1 MSESGFIFAFWA
13 LAALAVVGALA
24 FLLPALWRN
33 HSAERDRAARREINL
48 ALYREQMKDLKA
60 ELSETPMSQEQFLA
74 NKLELET
81 RAAADALVPEEAA
94 PAPVASR
101 RLGFALAGVLP
112 IAAFGMYFWLGNPAV
127 VTAIARGESPVA
139 SAEAPTADDIRAMVQ
154 QIEAR
159 TQAEPN
165 NGAAW
170 EALAMA
176 QALLTRW
183 PEAMQAYKQ
192 AHRLLPDKPSVMV
205 GYAES
210 LGMTNNQV
218 LSGLPIELV
227 SKALKIEPGNTK
239 ALELSVIHAYQTQNF
254 AQAVEFLDRLSK
266 HVEPDSPYAREVVA
280 MRADAQRRLQ
290 GGPGAVADAAP
301 AAVQATA
308 GAQGPGGA
316 APGAGISGRVELAE
330 ALKARIGAQYTVFVL
345 ARAGEGGPPL
355 AAVRTPMG
363 ALPLSFKLDDSLAM
377 IPGNV
382 LSKHRQVVLVARISA
397 SGNPIA
403 QPGDLEGRLTDVAV
417 GSQDVRLLIDRVLP

>member
-1 MSESGFIFAFWA
+1 MSETGFIFAFWA

-24 FLLPALWRN
+24 FVLPVLWRN
-33 HSAERDRAARREINL
+33 HSTARDRAARREINL

-60 ELSETPMSQEQFLA
+60 ELSESPMSQEQFLA

-139 SAEAPTADDIRAMVQ
+139 AAEAPTPEDIQAMVQ

-159 TQAEPN
+159 TQADPN

-176 QALLTRW
+176 QALLSRW
-183 PEAMQAYKQ
+183 PEALQAYKQ

-210 LGMTNNQV
+210 LGMNNNQV

-227 SKALKIEPGNTK
+227 GKALQAEPGNTK
-239 ALELSVIHAYQTQNF
+239 ALELSVIHAYQTQNY
-254 AQAVEFLDRLSK
+254 ARAIELLDRLGK
-266 HVEPDSPYAREVVA
+266 HVEPDSPYAREVLA

-290 GGPGAVADAAP
+290 GGPGAVANAVPPAEQAP
-301 AAVQATA
+301 TSAK
-308 GAQGPGGA
+308 GPGGTD
-316 APGAGISGRVELAE
+316 AGRSISGRVELAE
-330 ALKARIGAQYTVFVL
+330 PLKARVGAQYTVFVL

-355 AAVRTPMG
+355 AAVRAPMG
-363 ALPLSFKLDDSLAM
+363 PLPLSFNLNDSLAM

-382 LSKHRQVVLVARISA
+382 LSKHKDVMLVARISA

-403 QPGDLEGRLTDVAV
+403 QPGDLEGRLAGVAV
-417 GSQDVRLLIDRVLP
+417 GAKDVRLLVDRVLP

>member
-1 MSESGFIFAFWA
+1 
-13 LAALAVVGALA
+13 
-24 FLLPALWRN
+24 
-33 HSAERDRAARREINL
+33 
-48 ALYREQMKDLKA
+48 
-60 ELSETPMSQEQFLA
+60 
-74 NKLELET
+74 
-81 RAAADALVPEEAA
+81 
-94 PAPVASR
+94 
-101 RLGFALAGVLP
+101 
-112 IAAFGMYFWLGNPAV
+112 
-127 VTAIARGESPVA
+127 
-139 SAEAPTADDIRAMVQ
+139 MVQ

-159 TQAEPN
+159 TQAEPD

-254 AQAVEFLDRLSK
+254 AQAVAFLDRLSQ

-301 AAVQATA
+301 ATA
-308 GAQGPGGA
+308 GAQGPAGT
-316 APGAGISGRVELAE
+316 APGAGISGRVELAD
-330 ALKARIGAQYTVFVL
+330 ALKARVGAQYTVFVL

-403 QPGDLEGRLTDVAV
+403 QPGDLEGRLADVAV